1 MLKSDESGSGSW
13 SDLLMIFTPLF
24 YAFAVWRTEKISNFA
39 PYDFKLSSGIMLST
53 ASLLSTT
60 CALIRY
66 GFPSI
71 SFVSQFFV
79 KSINSYSLMELILQH
94 WKVAALMISSSLL
107 CLGWP
112 TLVEQTTL
120 QMISSTEAYILLS
133 MEPVFAII
141 CARIILGELIS
152 PSTWI
157 AAAFII
163 SACLWSTIR
172 NSVILALFS
181 YSKKTKSAIE

>member
-1 MLKSDESGSGSW
+1 MLESDENAAGSW

-24 YAFAVWRTEKISNFA
+24 YAFAVWRTEKISNHA

-53 ASLLSTT
+53 ASLLSST
-60 CALIRY
+60 CAILRY
-66 GFPSI
+66 GLPHI
-71 SFVSQFFV
+71 SFVMQFVV
-79 KSINSYSLMELILQH
+79 KSLNSKSLLELVIQH
-94 WKVAALMISSSLL
+94 WKVAILMISSSLL

-133 MEPVFAII
+133 MEPIFAII
-141 CARIILGELIS
+141 CARMILGEVIS

-163 SACLWSTIR
+163 SACLWSTMR
-172 NSVILALFS
+172 NSILTLFG
-181 YSKKTKSAIE
+181 YSKKTKSATE